1 MTILTAGSHMSV
13 ADKRLTASPFTDTP
27 DGSILLACD
36 RSINRRLTYWRFGRC
51 RHLGCAIDVQATAQ
65 VRDRVVTLLPLDRG
79 RAMTE
84 RPRRSQFAAR
94 PGDVESRIKSPE
106 APTLAAAKNGAFT
119 ARLTIDVTSD
129 LRGRIKVTAFQRG
142 VSVADMLREILAKAL
157 PDVDG
162 GMP

>member
-36 RSINRRLTYWRFGRC
+36 CSIWRFGRC

-119 ARLTIDVTSD
+119 VRLTIDVTSE
-129 LRGRIKVTAFQRG
+129 LRGSIKVAAFQRG
-142 VSVADMLREILAKAL
+142 VTVADMLRDLLVKAF

-162 GMP
+162 GTP